1 LSIQERAEDLK
12 GAAVDET
19 PVRTRSMP
27 TLAIALL
34 ALAGVLFIIGAFV
47 PAATVELPTGSS
59 TASLWDQDWEGIA
72 SLVLGIVL
80 LLAAAWALW
89 GRGNLRGP
97 GIAIAVAGLAGAG
110 LALYKMLTVKS
121 EAIDGVAASLAAQQG
136 VPVEA
141 TQPVAQQLFDSGQ
154 ASVSIGIG
162 LYLVLIAGILT
173 IVGGVMLAMR
183 TSPKGVGS
191 TPSGT
196 V

>member
-1 LSIQERAEDLK
+1 
-12 GAAVDET
+12 
-19 PVRTRSMP
+19 MP

-183 TSPKGVGS
+183 TSPEGVGS